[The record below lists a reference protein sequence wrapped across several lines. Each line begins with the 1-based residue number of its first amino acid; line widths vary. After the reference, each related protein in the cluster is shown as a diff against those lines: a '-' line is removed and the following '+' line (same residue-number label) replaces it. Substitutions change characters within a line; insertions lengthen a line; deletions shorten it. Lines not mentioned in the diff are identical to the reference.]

1 MLCQQPVLTA
11 NYNKMDDKTLGK
23 VAGKQINQQHG
34 LLGPKNKKKK
44 TVASSTK
51 TQYFGDRIQMF
62 HHICPNQIAGNHS
75 QYSLVFPG

>member
-34 LLGPKNKKKK
+34 LLGPKNKNKKN
-44 TVASSTK
+44 SSI
-51 TQYFGDRIQMF
+51 F
-62 HHICPNQIAGNHS
+62 N
-75 QYSLVFPG
+75 